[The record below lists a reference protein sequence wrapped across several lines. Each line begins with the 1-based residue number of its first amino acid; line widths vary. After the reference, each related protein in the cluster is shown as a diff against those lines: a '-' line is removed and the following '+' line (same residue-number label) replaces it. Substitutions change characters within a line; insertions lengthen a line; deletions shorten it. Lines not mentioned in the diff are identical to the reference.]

1 MLYLITKALSASWQI
16 RLWFFLSIYA
26 IILVSCSGNE
36 KEVKTVKVSA
46 PQDLEKEVAN
56 ELAVFIT
63 KDSIITIDS
72 VPLTCYRYFNST
84 YGTSLNWFKGAKLNA
99 KGDSLYNCLLWSQYY
114 GLNPYHYHIL
124 PIKAN
129 IDSISSGK
137 DFINVTALV
146 KADLLLSDAYY
157 LMGAHLN
164 KGRFY
169 TDSLLLQTNF
179 SKLDKGWDSV
189 LKVGYQT
196 GNIKAAFDS
205 LEPKFYNYR
214 MLKKEL
220 ANILNDPDLF
230 NLDSIPFVSQK
241 DSVIKRQ
248 LIVKSLLKQGFYDTT
263 GTANDSIRLAKA
275 LNKLQKKWFIQ
286 PDGKIGRYTTQALS
300 YNREKIIKQI
310 CMAMER
316 WRWESK
322 FPERYAFIN
331 IPAFWLTVFEKDTV
345 VMQSAI
351 VCGKPENQTP
361 ILKSKI
367 DHMLIYPYWNVPV
380 SIATKEILPAVQR
393 DTTYIRRKNFEVL
406 GAGNKVLDY
415 TKIPWRKYTKD
426 YLPVRFR
433 QRIGE
438 ENSLG
443 VVKFNFTNPYGVYL
457 HDTNSKRYF
466 KTSSR
471 AQSHGCI
478 RLEHFTEFADFLVR
492 DDSVHYT
499 HDSLQV
505 YFAKQEQR
513 KIKLK
518 KPLPIYTRYYTAQ
531 ADSTGLKLYIDVYR
545 KDEEMMKLI
554 YGAIND
560 KR

>member
-1 MLYLITKALSASWQI
+1 M
-16 RLWFFLSIYA
+16 
-26 IILVSCSGNE
+26 
-36 KEVKTVKVSA
+36 
-46 PQDLEKEVAN
+46 
-56 ELAVFIT
+56 
-63 KDSIITIDS
+63 
-72 VPLTCYRYFNST
+72 
-84 YGTSLNWFKGAKLNA
+84 
-99 KGDSLYNCLLWSQYY
+99 YY
-114 GLNPYHYHIL
+114 GLIPNNYHLIN
-124 PIKAN
+124 IKRQL
-129 IDSISSGK
+129 DSIETNK
-137 DFINVTALV
+137 TTINVTALV
-146 KADLLLSDAYY
+146 TADLLLSDAYF

-169 TDSLLLQTNF
+169 ADSLLLQTNF
-179 SKLDKGWDSV
+179 QKLDKGWDSV
-189 LKVGYQT
+189 LVSAYKK
-196 GNIKAAFDS
+196 NNLKAALDS

-220 ANILNDPDLF
+220 ATILNDPILYEV
-230 NLDSIPFVSQK
+230 DSIPFVTEK
-241 DSVIKRQ
+241 DTIVKLQ
-248 LIVKSLLKQGFYDTT
+248 LIKKSLINQGLYDSTII
-263 GTANDSIRLAKA
+263 ANDSIKLAKA

-286 PDGKIGRYTTQALS
+286 PDGKIGKYTKQAFS

-316 WRWESK
+316 WRWETK
-322 FPERYAFIN
+322 FPEKYAFIN

-345 VMQSAI
+345 VMQSAV
-351 VCGKPENQTP
+351 VCGKPDHQTP

-367 DHMLIYPYWNVPV
+367 DHMLIYPYWNVPI

-393 DTTYIRRKNFEVL
+393 DTSYIRRKNFEVL
-406 GAGNKVLDY
+406 GAGDKVLDY
-415 TKIPWRKYTKD
+415 RKIPWRKYTKD

-443 VVKFNFTNPYGVYL
+443 VVKFNFHNPFGVYL

-471 AQSHGCI
+471 SQSHGCI
-478 RLEHFTEFADFLVR
+478 RLENFIEFADFLIR

-505 YFAKQEQR
+505 YFIKQEQK

-518 KPLPIYTRYYTAQ
+518 KALPIFTRYYTAH

-545 KDEEMMKLI
+545 KDEDMMKLI
-554 YGAIND
+554 YGVKN
-560 KR
+560 